1 MPPKLDA
8 PRFAHVFAAG
18 LTPMLSCKDL
28 LERCCRCFRGPAS
41 KESAL
46 QAQLAADKAAMVSRH
61 KVAEK
66 LDKASEGNAVV
77 RFGKAAGRKTEYAF
91 FVCKEYALNS
101 PGCASGRSG
110 FETVK
115 AKTVDGVDMAKAQ
128 TKKVLPDKVNK

>member
-1 MPPKLDA
+1 MHPKLDA
-8 PRFAHVFAAG
+8 PRFARHRPRG
-18 LTPMLSCKDL
+18 LRPMLSCKEL

-61 KVAEK
+61 KLAEQFETVAP
-66 LDKASEGNAVV
+66 GNAVV
-77 RFGKAAGRKTEYAF
+77 RFGKAAGRKTEYAL

-115 AKTVDGVDMAKAQ
+115 AKTVDGVDKAKAQ
-128 TKKVLPDKVNK
+128 TKKVLP

>member
-1 MPPKLDA
+1 
-8 PRFAHVFAAG
+8 
-18 LTPMLSCKDL
+18 MLSCKEL

-46 QAQLAADKAAMVSRH
+46 QAQLVADKAAMVSRH
-61 KVAEK
+61 KVAEN
-66 LDKASEGNAVV
+66 LEKASTGNAVI
-77 RFGKAAGRKTEYAF
+77 RFGKAAGRRTEYVL

-115 AKTVDGVDMAKAQ
+115 TKTVDGVDKATAQ
-128 TKKVLPDKVNK
+128 TKKVLALDKVKT